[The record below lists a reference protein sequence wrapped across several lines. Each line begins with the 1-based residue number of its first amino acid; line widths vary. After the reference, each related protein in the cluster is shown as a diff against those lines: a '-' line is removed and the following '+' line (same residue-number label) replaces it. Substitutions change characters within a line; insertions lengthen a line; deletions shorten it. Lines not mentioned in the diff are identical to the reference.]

1 LVKLQAAAV
10 VPPIAG
16 GLARYVEKPVPD
28 TVLEADN
35 VVNAPVL
42 AVVAPTVVPS
52 ILPPVMTALLVVTLP
67 VKVEPVRVNPV
78 TVVVVLPRYRLV
90 PPSVIAVAKLESNCD
105 SGIELVAVAKVY
117 GTDILEPHS

>member
-1 LVKLQAAAV
+1 MLN
-10 VPPIAG
+10 
-16 GLARYVEKPVPD
+16 PVPD

-90 PPSVIAVAKLESNCD
+90 PPSVIAVAKLESSCD